1 MHAYFFKLLTDV
13 IGYVPAP
20 ARVPR
25 PAPPPHLRLRTLRL
39 QDQAG
44 HPQNIN
50 KVKGVSQYS
59 KIRTH

>member
-1 MHAYFFKLLTDV
+1 MYGHSILIYNVINCMHAYFFKLLTDV
-13 IGYVPAP
+13 IGHVPAA

-44 HPQNIN
+44 RP
-50 KVKGVSQYS
+50 K
-59 KIRTH
+59 